1 MKLYQS
7 YIDQKQYQH
16 AISYLIASGMPQSK
30 AYWVDLS
37 HHVQDQP
44 DLYWFC
50 CVHSGTLPS
59 HGNLS
64 SKTYLEI
71 YNQLPEVPSLLE
83 QYNELT
89 KEEQNE
95 WAITEPSPLWKE
107 GSWKIP
113 ILLFENN
120 MAPLLSWIE
129 RLEKNTLEAI
139 FVKQL
144 ITHLSK
150 NEHFEYFC
158 ALYLWKKTCHKLQP
172 TLLSNLGTWALKYGI
187 NKEYPLSSKSIFFAQ
202 ISSNEKIRLADKL
215 HVHLYDIEDHA
226 FVQEIES
233 IIIENN
239 RSSVQLETPQS
250 LYGILPI
257 IDDLG
262 TQATDSLVEYLLNH
276 ISEHPADIWAKA
288 TLVYI
293 ASSANDISSEHYEA
307 VRTIRKQLIE
317 HLPNDPYIQCFDE
330 DKHSTQTF
338 SNVFPSKESI
348 GARAF
353 LQPENKQAQ
362 QMLDFYASQCT
373 PEAMYNRFCIQQ
385 KRRESTNNDTSPS
398 VLNIII
404 ITVIVFAICIW
415 LLGSVLSQLL

>member
-1 MKLYQS
+1 MKSYRS
-7 YIDQKQYQH
+7 YIVQKQYKY
-16 AISYLIASGMPQSK
+16 AISYLLNSGVPQLK
-30 AYWVDLS
+30 TYWKELS
-37 HHVQDQP
+37 FHVQDQP

-50 CVHSGTLPS
+50 CVHSGEIPTNSPPPSKSYQQVYIDLPTPPS
-59 HGNLS
+59 V
-64 SKTYLEI
+64 LEKYI
-71 YNQLPEVPSLLE
+71 QSTKQE
-83 QYNELT
+83 Q
-89 KEEQNE
+89 KE
-95 WAITEPSPLWKE
+95 WDITEKSLRWQDIY
-107 GSWKIP
+107 WKIP

-120 MAPLLSWIE
+120 IAPLLSWIE

-158 ALYLWKKTCHKLQP
+158 ALYLWKKTWHKLQP
-172 TLLSNLGTWALKYGI
+172 TLLSNLGTWALKYGF

-202 ISSNEKIRLADKL
+202 ISSDEKIRLADKL

-239 RSSVQLETPQS
+239 RSSVQLEAPQN

-262 TQATDSLVEYLLNH
+262 TQATDSLVDYLLNH

-293 ASSANDISSEHYEA
+293 ASGANDISNEHYEA

-317 HLPNDPYIQCFDE
+317 HLPNDPLIQCFDE
-330 DKHSTQTF
+330 EKHSTQIF

-353 LQPENKQAQ
+353 LQPENTQAQ
-362 QMLDFYASQCT
+362 QVLDFYASQCT

-385 KRRESTNNDTSPS
+385 KRREPTNNDTSPS